1 MTRIDE
7 ELNRSL
13 SDNENNNYELPVKE
27 VFENNELVRVSYNGG
42 DLEIDI
48 KRQELNVYHQIK
60 AKSVKYLVD
69 KFKELGW
76 I

>member
-7 ELNRSL
+7 ELNKSF
-13 SDNENNNYELPVKE
+13 SDNENDNYKLPVKE